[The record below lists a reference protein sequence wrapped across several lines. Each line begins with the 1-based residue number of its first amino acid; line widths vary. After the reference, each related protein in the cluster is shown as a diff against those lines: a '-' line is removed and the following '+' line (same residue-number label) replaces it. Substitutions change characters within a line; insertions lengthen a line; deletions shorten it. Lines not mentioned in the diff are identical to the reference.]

1 MYFLPMVIC
10 INYVQMHMIT
20 KTILGLYLWTICKEG
35 NRHVLPVLLLDS
47 VRGSNLERPI
57 PDLRA
62 CFALQ
67 GANTIFY
74 AFHIEFWTVYC
85 LAEKENQLRWSSLS
99 LCGKGLSVGRSRV
112 NGRGAAVNAAAA
124 SCGAL
129 RRRQCSRSP
138 LYQPWHSFLSVPTH
152 SYILCST
159 VGKLALVSFR
169 CSFSSTFSRPC

>member
-1 MYFLPMVIC
+1 MYMQRQELRKHARFGSSFLSKAQIWKDPFR
-10 INYVQMHMIT
+10 
-20 KTILGLYLWTICKEG
+20 ILELFLLCKGPTSQNVLY
-35 NRHVLPVLLLDS
+35 
-47 VRGSNLERPI
+47 
-57 PDLRA
+57 A
-62 CFALQ
+62 
-67 GANTIFY
+67 IFY
-74 AFHIEFWTVYC
+74 APHIEFWAAYC

-112 NGRGAAVNAAAA
+112 NGRGAAVNAAG
-124 SCGAL
+124 CGAL

-159 VGKLALVSFR
+159 AGKLALVSFR

>member
-1 MYFLPMVIC
+1 M
-10 INYVQMHMIT
+10 NYIRS
-20 KTILGLYLWTICKEG
+20 KLYSKAG
-35 NRHVLPVLLLDS
+35 NRHILAVLLLVS
-47 VRGSNLERPI
+47 VEGSNLERLI
-57 PDLRA
+57 TELRV
-62 CFALQ
+62 FLALQ
-67 GANTIFY
+67 RANTIFY
-74 AFHIEFWTVYC
+74 GLHIEFWAVYC

-112 NGRGAAVNAAAA
+112 NGRGAAVNAAAG
-124 SCGAL
+124 CGAMRR

-159 VGKLALVSFR
+159 AGKLALVSFR